1 MDWLSRNSSKAGRRS
16 MKKETVFASILLL
29 LSTLLTA
36 FCVAEISF
44 PETFLTVSDKDWFLE
59 FFPNG
64 WKYNIQIGIGA
75 FLLATILII
84 PAWKLSKEFTI
95 KALETLFRVGI
106 GGFFIASS
114 LFKIESPKEFAVLMA
129 QYQFFPALGLEF
141 LNNIFA
147 LMYPQLEF
155 WFGLA
160 LIISPFTKEAALVIF
175 LMFISFIIALSWAIF
190 HDLGITCG
198 CFNIE
203 GAQDKNETWTSLI
216 RDLILLVPN
225 FWLLLRPNK
234 TLWNLWRK

>member
-1 MDWLSRNSSKAGRRS
+1 
-16 MKKETVFASILLL
+16 MKNNILASILLL
-29 LSTLLTA
+29 FATLLTA

-44 PETFLTVSDKDWFLE
+44 PETFLTITDKDWFLE
-59 FFPNG
+59 IFPNG
-64 WKYNIQIGIGA
+64 WKYNIHIGVGA
-75 FLLATILII
+75 FILAAILII
-84 PAWKLSKEFTI
+84 PAWVLSKNFTI

-129 QYQFFPALGLEF
+129 QYQFFPAFGLEF

-160 LIISPFTKEAALVIF
+160 LIFSPYTRESALVIF

-190 HDLGITCG
+190 HDLGITGG

-225 FWLLLRPNK
+225 FWLLCRKNK
-234 TLWNLWRK
+234 SLIRLWKE

>member
-1 MDWLSRNSSKAGRRS
+1 
-16 MKKETVFASILLL
+16 MKNNILASILLL
-29 LSTLLTA
+29 FATLLTA

-44 PETFLTVSDKDWFLE
+44 PETFLTITDKDWFLE
-59 FFPNG
+59 IFPDG
-64 WKYNIQIGIGA
+64 WKYNIHIGVGA
-75 FLLATILII
+75 FILAAILII
-84 PAWKLSKEFTI
+84 PAWVLSKNFTI

-129 QYQFFPALGLEF
+129 QYQFFLAFGLEF

-160 LIISPFTKEAALVIF
+160 LIFSPYTRESALVIF

-225 FWLLLRPNK
+225 FWLLCRKNK
-234 TLWNLWRK
+234 SLIRLWKE

>member
-1 MDWLSRNSSKAGRRS
+1 
-16 MKKETVFASILLL
+16 MKNNILASILLL
-29 LSTLLTA
+29 FATLLTA

-44 PETFLTVSDKDWFLE
+44 PETFLTITDKDWFLE
-59 FFPNG
+59 IFPNG
-64 WKYNIQIGIGA
+64 WKYNIHIGVGA
-75 FLLATILII
+75 FILATILII
-84 PAWKLSKEFTI
+84 PAWVLSKNFTI

-129 QYQFFPALGLEF
+129 QYQFFPAFGLEF
-141 LNNIFA
+141 LNNLFA

-160 LIISPFTKEAALVIF
+160 LIFSPYTRESALVIF

-225 FWLLLRPNK
+225 FWLLCRKNK
-234 TLWNLWRK
+234 SLIRLWKE

>member
-1 MDWLSRNSSKAGRRS
+1 
-16 MKKETVFASILLL
+16 MKNNILASILLL
-29 LSTLLTA
+29 FATLLTA

-44 PETFLTVSDKDWFLE
+44 PETFLTITDKDWFLE
-59 FFPNG
+59 IFPNG
-64 WKYNIQIGIGA
+64 WKYNIHIGVGA
-75 FLLATILII
+75 FILAAILII
-84 PAWKLSKEFTI
+84 PAWVLSKNFTI
-95 KALETLFRVGI
+95 KALETLLRVGI

-129 QYQFFPALGLEF
+129 QYQFFPAFGLEF

-160 LIISPFTKEAALVIF
+160 LIFSPYTRESALVIF

-225 FWLLLRPNK
+225 FWLLCRKNK
-234 TLWNLWRK
+234 SLIRLWKE

>member
-1 MDWLSRNSSKAGRRS
+1 
-16 MKKETVFASILLL
+16 MKNNILASIPLLFA
-29 LSTLLTA
+29 TLLTA

-44 PETFLTVSDKDWFLE
+44 PETFLTITDKDWFLE
-59 FFPNG
+59 IFPNG
-64 WKYNIQIGIGA
+64 WKYNIHIGVGA
-75 FLLATILII
+75 FILAAILII
-84 PAWKLSKEFTI
+84 PAWVLSKNFTI

-129 QYQFFPALGLEF
+129 QYQFFPAFGLEF

-160 LIISPFTKEAALVIF
+160 LIFSPYTRESALVIF

-225 FWLLLRPNK
+225 FWLLCRKNK
-234 TLWNLWRK
+234 SLIRLWKE

>member
-1 MDWLSRNSSKAGRRS
+1 
-16 MKKETVFASILLL
+16 MKKNILASILLL
-29 LSTLLTA
+29 FATLLTA

-44 PETFLTVSDKDWFLE
+44 PETFLTITDKDWFLE
-59 FFPNG
+59 IFPNG
-64 WKYNIQIGIGA
+64 WKYNIHIGVGA
-75 FLLATILII
+75 FILAAILII
-84 PAWKLSKEFTI
+84 PAWVLSKNFTI

-129 QYQFFPALGLEF
+129 QYQFFPAFGLEF

-160 LIISPFTKEAALVIF
+160 LIFSPYTRESALVIF

-225 FWLLLRPNK
+225 FWLLCRKNK
-234 TLWNLWRK
+234 SLIRLWKE

>member
-1 MDWLSRNSSKAGRRS
+1 
-16 MKKETVFASILLL
+16 MKNNILASILLL
-29 LSTLLTA
+29 FATLLTA

-44 PETFLTVSDKDWFLE
+44 PETFLTITDKDWFLE
-59 FFPNG
+59 IFPNG
-64 WKYNIQIGIGA
+64 WKYNIHIGVGA
-75 FLLATILII
+75 FILAAILII
-84 PAWKLSKEFTI
+84 PAWVLSKNFTI

-129 QYQFFPALGLEF
+129 QYQFFPAFGLEF

-160 LIISPFTKEAALVIF
+160 LIFSPYTRESALVIF

-225 FWLLLRPNK
+225 FWLLCRKNK
-234 TLWNLWRK
+234 SLIRLWKE

>member
-1 MDWLSRNSSKAGRRS
+1 
-16 MKKETVFASILLL
+16 MKNNILASILLL
-29 LSTLLTA
+29 FATLLTA

-44 PETFLTVSDKDWFLE
+44 PETFLTITDKDWFIE
-59 FFPNG
+59 IFPNG
-64 WKYNIQIGIGA
+64 WKYNIHIGVGA
-75 FLLATILII
+75 FILAAILII
-84 PAWKLSKEFTI
+84 PAWVLSKNFTI

-129 QYQFFPALGLEF
+129 QYQFFPAFGLEF

-160 LIISPFTKEAALVIF
+160 LIFSPYTRESALVIF

-225 FWLLLRPNK
+225 FWLICRKNK
-234 TLWNLWRK
+234 SLIRLWKE

>member
-1 MDWLSRNSSKAGRRS
+1 
-16 MKKETVFASILLL
+16 MKNNILASILLL
-29 LSTLLTA
+29 FATLLTA

-44 PETFLTVSDKDWFLE
+44 PETFLTITDKDWFIE
-59 FFPNG
+59 IFPNG
-64 WKYNIQIGIGA
+64 WKYNIHIGVGA
-75 FLLATILII
+75 FILAAILII
-84 PAWKLSKEFTI
+84 PAWVLSKNFTI

-129 QYQFFPALGLEF
+129 QYQFFPAFGLEF

-160 LIISPFTKEAALVIF
+160 LIFSPYTRESALVIF

-225 FWLLLRPNK
+225 FWLLCRKNK
-234 TLWNLWRK
+234 SLIRLWKE

>member
-1 MDWLSRNSSKAGRRS
+1 
-16 MKKETVFASILLL
+16 MKNNIIASIFLFLA
-29 LSTLLTA
+29 TFLTA
-36 FCVAEISF
+36 FCIAEISF
-44 PETFLTVSDKDWFLE
+44 PETFLTVTDKDWFLE
-59 FFPNG
+59 IFPKG
-64 WKYNIQIGIGA
+64 WKYNMHIAIGA
-75 FLLATILII
+75 FALAILLVF
-84 PAWKLSKEFTI
+84 PAWKASKEFTI

-114 LFKIESPKEFAVLMA
+114 LFKIADPKAFAVLMA

-160 LIISPFTKEAALVIF
+160 LIVTPFTREAALVIF

-216 RDLILLVPN
+216 RDLILLGPN
-225 FWLLLRPNK
+225 FWLICRKNQSLIS
-234 TLWNLWRK
+234 LWKN

>member
-1 MDWLSRNSSKAGRRS
+1 
-16 MKKETVFASILLL
+16 MKNNILASILLL
-29 LSTLLTA
+29 FATLLTA

-44 PETFLTVSDKDWFLE
+44 PETFLTITDKDWFLE
-59 FFPNG
+59 IFPNG
-64 WKYNIQIGIGA
+64 WKYNIHIGVGA
-75 FLLATILII
+75 FILATILII
-84 PAWKLSKEFTI
+84 PAWVLSKNFTI

-129 QYQFFPALGLEF
+129 QYQFFPAFGLEF

-160 LIISPFTKEAALVIF
+160 LIFSPYTRESALVIF

-225 FWLLLRPNK
+225 FWLLCRKNK
-234 TLWNLWRK
+234 SLIRLWKE

>member
-1 MDWLSRNSSKAGRRS
+1 
-16 MKKETVFASILLL
+16 MKNNILASILLL
-29 LSTLLTA
+29 FATLLTA

-44 PETFLTVSDKDWFLE
+44 PETFLTITDKNWFLE
-59 FFPNG
+59 IFPNG
-64 WKYNIQIGIGA
+64 WKYNIHIGVGA
-75 FLLATILII
+75 FILAAILII
-84 PAWKLSKEFTI
+84 PAWVLSKNFTI

-129 QYQFFPALGLEF
+129 QYQFFPAFGLEF

-160 LIISPFTKEAALVIF
+160 LIFSPYTRESALVIF

-225 FWLLLRPNK
+225 FWLLCRKNK
-234 TLWNLWRK
+234 SLIRLWKE

>member
-1 MDWLSRNSSKAGRRS
+1 
-16 MKKETVFASILLL
+16 MKNNILASILLL
-29 LSTLLTA
+29 FATLLTA

-44 PETFLTVSDKDWFLE
+44 PETFLTITDKDWFLE
-59 FFPNG
+59 IFPNG
-64 WKYNIQIGIGA
+64 WKYNIHIGVGA
-75 FLLATILII
+75 FILAAILII
-84 PAWKLSKEFTI
+84 PAWVLSKNFTI

-129 QYQFFPALGLEF
+129 QYQFFPAFGLEF

-147 LMYPQLEF
+147 LIYPQLEF

-160 LIISPFTKEAALVIF
+160 LIFSPYTRESALVIF

-225 FWLLLRPNK
+225 FWLLCRKNK
-234 TLWNLWRK
+234 SLIRLWKE

>member
-1 MDWLSRNSSKAGRRS
+1 
-16 MKKETVFASILLL
+16 MKNNILASILLL
-29 LSTLLTA
+29 FATLLTA

-44 PETFLTVSDKDWFLE
+44 PETFLTITDKDWFLE
-59 FFPNG
+59 IFPDG
-64 WKYNIQIGIGA
+64 WKYNIHIGVGA
-75 FLLATILII
+75 FILAAILII
-84 PAWKLSKEFTI
+84 PAWVLSKNFTI

-129 QYQFFPALGLEF
+129 QYQFFPAFGLEF

-160 LIISPFTKEAALVIF
+160 LIFSPYTRESALVIF

-225 FWLLLRPNK
+225 FWLLCRKNK
-234 TLWNLWRK
+234 SLIRLWKE

>member
-1 MDWLSRNSSKAGRRS
+1 
-16 MKKETVFASILLL
+16 MKQKIFSGLFLFLATC
-29 LSTLLTA
+29 LTA

-44 PETFLTVSDKDWFLE
+44 PETFLTVTDKDWFLE
-59 FFPNG
+59 IFPNA
-64 WKYNIQIGIGA
+64 WKYNIQIALGA
-75 FLLATILII
+75 FALAIVLVF
-84 PAWKLSKEFTI
+84 PAWKLSKDFTI

-106 GGFFIASS
+106 GGFFISSS
-114 LFKIESPKEFAVLMA
+114 LFKLEDPKQFAILMA
-129 QYQFFPALGLEF
+129 QYQFFPAFGVEF

-160 LIISPFTKEAALVIF
+160 LILSPYTKEAALVIF
-175 LMFISFIIALSWAIF
+175 LMFVSFIIALSWAIF

-216 RDLILLVPN
+216 RDLVLLGPN

-234 TLWNLWRK
+234 TLWNLWRNK

>member
-1 MDWLSRNSSKAGRRS
+1 
-16 MKKETVFASILLL
+16 MKNNILASILLL
-29 LSTLLTA
+29 FATLLTA

-44 PETFLTVSDKDWFLE
+44 PETFLTITDKDWFLE
-59 FFPNG
+59 IFPNG
-64 WKYNIQIGIGA
+64 WKYNIHIGVGA
-75 FLLATILII
+75 FILAAILII
-84 PAWKLSKEFTI
+84 PAWVLSKNFTI

-129 QYQFFPALGLEF
+129 QYQFFPAFGLEF
-141 LNNIFA
+141 LNNLFA

-160 LIISPFTKEAALVIF
+160 LIFSPYTRESALVIF

-203 GAQDKNETWTSLI
+203 GAQDKDETWTSLI

-225 FWLLLRPNK
+225 FWLLCRKNK
-234 TLWNLWRK
+234 SLIRLWKE

>member
-1 MDWLSRNSSKAGRRS
+1 
-16 MKKETVFASILLL
+16 MKNNILASILLL
-29 LSTLLTA
+29 FATLLTA

-44 PETFLTVSDKDWFLE
+44 PETFLTITDKDWFIE
-59 FFPNG
+59 IFPNG
-64 WKYNIQIGIGA
+64 WKYNIHIGVGA
-75 FLLATILII
+75 FILATILII
-84 PAWKLSKEFTI
+84 PAWVLSKNFTI

-129 QYQFFPALGLEF
+129 QYQFFPAFGLEF

-160 LIISPFTKEAALVIF
+160 LIFSPYTRESALVIF

-225 FWLLLRPNK
+225 FWLLCRKNK
-234 TLWNLWRK
+234 SLIRLWKE

>member
-1 MDWLSRNSSKAGRRS
+1 
-16 MKKETVFASILLL
+16 MKNNILASILLL
-29 LSTLLTA
+29 FATLLTA

-44 PETFLTVSDKDWFLE
+44 PETFFTITDKDWFLE
-59 FFPNG
+59 IFPNG
-64 WKYNIQIGIGA
+64 WKYNIHIGVGA
-75 FLLATILII
+75 FILAAILII
-84 PAWKLSKEFTI
+84 PAWVLSKNFTI

-129 QYQFFPALGLEF
+129 QYQFFPAFGLEF

-160 LIISPFTKEAALVIF
+160 LIFSPYTRESALVIF

-225 FWLLLRPNK
+225 FWLLCRKNK
-234 TLWNLWRK
+234 SLIRLWKE

>member
-1 MDWLSRNSSKAGRRS
+1 
-16 MKKETVFASILLL
+16 MKNNILASILLL
-29 LSTLLTA
+29 FATLLTA

-44 PETFLTVSDKDWFLE
+44 PETFLTITDKDWFLE
-59 FFPNG
+59 IFPNG
-64 WKYNIQIGIGA
+64 WKYNIHIGVGA
-75 FLLATILII
+75 FILAAILII
-84 PAWKLSKEFTI
+84 PAWVLSKNFTI

-129 QYQFFPALGLEF
+129 QYQFFPAFGLEF
-141 LNNIFA
+141 LNNLFA

-160 LIISPFTKEAALVIF
+160 LIFSPYTRESALVIF

-225 FWLLLRPNK
+225 FWLLCRKNK
-234 TLWNLWRK
+234 SLIRLWKE

>member
-1 MDWLSRNSSKAGRRS
+1 
-16 MKKETVFASILLL
+16 MKNNILASILLL
-29 LSTLLTA
+29 FATLLTA

-44 PETFLTVSDKDWFLE
+44 PETFLTITDKDWFLE
-59 FFPNG
+59 IFPNG
-64 WKYNIQIGIGA
+64 WKYNIHIGVGA
-75 FLLATILII
+75 FILAAILII
-84 PAWKLSKEFTI
+84 PAWVLSKNFTI

-129 QYQFFPALGLEF
+129 QYQFFQAVGLEF
-141 LNNIFA
+141 LNNLFA

-160 LIISPFTKEAALVIF
+160 LIFSPYTRESALVIF

-225 FWLLLRPNK
+225 FWLLCRKNK
-234 TLWNLWRK
+234 SLIRLWKE

>member
-1 MDWLSRNSSKAGRRS
+1 
-16 MKKETVFASILLL
+16 MKNNILASILLL
-29 LSTLLTA
+29 FATLLTA

-44 PETFLTVSDKDWFLE
+44 PETFLTITDKDWFIE
-59 FFPNG
+59 IFPNG
-64 WKYNIQIGIGA
+64 WKYNVHIGVGA
-75 FLLATILII
+75 FILATILII
-84 PAWKLSKEFTI
+84 PAWVLSKNFTI

-129 QYQFFPALGLEF
+129 QYQFFPAFGLEF

-160 LIISPFTKEAALVIF
+160 LIFSPYTRESALVIF

-225 FWLLLRPNK
+225 FWLLCRKNK
-234 TLWNLWRK
+234 SLIRLWKE

>member
-1 MDWLSRNSSKAGRRS
+1 
-16 MKKETVFASILLL
+16 MKNNILASILLL
-29 LSTLLTA
+29 FATLLTA

-44 PETFLTVSDKDWFLE
+44 PETFLTITDKDWFIE
-59 FFPNG
+59 IFPNG
-64 WKYNIQIGIGA
+64 WKYNIHIGVGA
-75 FLLATILII
+75 FILAAILII
-84 PAWKLSKEFTI
+84 PAWVLSKNFTI

-129 QYQFFPALGLEF
+129 QYQFFPAFGLEF
-141 LNNIFA
+141 LNNIVA

-160 LIISPFTKEAALVIF
+160 LIFSPYTRESALVIF

-225 FWLLLRPNK
+225 FWLICRKNK
-234 TLWNLWRK
+234 SLIRLWKE